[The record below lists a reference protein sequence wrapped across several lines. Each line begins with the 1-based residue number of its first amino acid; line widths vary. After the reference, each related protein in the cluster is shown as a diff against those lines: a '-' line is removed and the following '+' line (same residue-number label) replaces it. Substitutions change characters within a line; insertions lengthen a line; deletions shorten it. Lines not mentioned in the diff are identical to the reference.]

1 LTEGDKPSKNFY
13 KDMHFEVLNN
23 NETVLGLS
31 MVGLVSIIDSDNVT
45 FFIDNPGK
53 IESLKIGDKV
63 LLWQ

>member
-1 LTEGDKPSKNFY
+1 
-13 KDMHFEVLNN
+13 MHFEVLNN